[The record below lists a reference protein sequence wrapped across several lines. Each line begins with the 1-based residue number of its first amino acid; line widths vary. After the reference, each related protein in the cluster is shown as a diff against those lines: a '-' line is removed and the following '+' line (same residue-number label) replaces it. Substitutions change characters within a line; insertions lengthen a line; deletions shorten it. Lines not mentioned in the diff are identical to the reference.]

1 MSLLSS
7 FLHSWQ
13 AKAMRCSS
21 AVLLFSMLFREPP
34 IQAQPAAFASGS
46 NSLTLRAFV
55 QKVLRQNESLQ
66 VHLLELEISNRK
78 LQAERGAF
86 EPELVGSAERV
97 ENKRENTAEQ
107 IRSLGTRRFEEE
119 NNIYNGGLESLVPSG
134 GRVRLGYTL
143 RDLNNN
149 LQGLPSLSGSLTN
162 EYQTFFGFSLVQPL
176 LKGFGPAATLAGI
189 RLAAVSSEIAFQ
201 EYRRQLMVVISTA
214 EATYWSLFLA
224 QEQVRFF
231 NDSVALAETILRDNR
246 SRALAG
252 KASELEV
259 LEAEAGLA
267 LRKSKQSEALQKL
280 YEALNRVTTLSSEA
294 VTGANL
300 LQAVD
305 RPEDQDTPLSYP
317 ESARIAFDL
326 NPDYLIQRKKVL
338 LENIRLAYAKNQRW
352 PQLDLKASYGLNGL
366 AETPAGS
373 WEDVQHRGFPSW
385 SVGGELRIPLTG
397 GIKARNDL
405 EAAKLR
411 QTQVLVSLKEIETQI
426 VNSLDT
432 AMHKIQAARESIR
445 SYNTVV
451 TFNQNL
457 LESQLARL
465 QVGKVES
472 RKVLEVEADLFE
484 AKNAQA
490 DALVQLQRA
499 ILETD
504 LIRGSILKGRN
515 LDLTQKELEVKT
527 ASLLTNARITDSQ
540 YERLLKEQA
549 DEAQAKTPSPP
560 GPVPP
565 TPESSAGNQAAPMAG
580 TDLQP
585 TPPPPAAAPATQIT
599 QPVLPATV
607 PEVGPVSKTGRLL
620 ELLNAYKLNQLT
632 PAEYHQQRAKVLAEP

>member
-1 MSLLSS
+1 
-7 FLHSWQ
+7 
-13 AKAMRCSS
+13 
-21 AVLLFSMLFREPP
+21 
-34 IQAQPAAFASGS
+34 
-46 NSLTLRAFV
+46 
-55 QKVLRQNESLQ
+55 
-66 VHLLELEISNRK
+66 
-78 LQAERGAF
+78 
-86 EPELVGSAERV
+86 
-97 ENKRENTAEQ
+97 
-107 IRSLGTRRFEEE
+107 
-119 NNIYNGGLESLVPSG
+119 
-134 GRVRLGYTL
+134 
-143 RDLNNN
+143 
-149 LQGLPSLSGSLTN
+149 
-162 EYQTFFGFSLVQPL
+162 
-176 LKGFGPAATLAGI
+176 
-189 RLAAVSSEIAFQ
+189 
-201 EYRRQLMVVISTA
+201 
-214 EATYWSLFLA
+214 
-224 QEQVRFF
+224 
-231 NDSVALAETILRDNR
+231 
-246 SRALAG
+246 
-252 KASELEV
+252 
-259 LEAEAGLA
+259 
-267 LRKSKQSEALQKL
+267 
-280 YEALNRVTTLSSEA
+280 
-294 VTGANL
+294 
-300 LQAVD
+300 
-305 RPEDQDTPLSYP
+305 
-317 ESARIAFDL
+317 
-326 NPDYLIQRKKVL
+326 
-338 LENIRLAYAKNQRW
+338 
-352 PQLDLKASYGLNGL
+352 
-366 AETPAGS
+366 
-373 WEDVQHRGFPSW
+373 
-385 SVGGELRIPLTG
+385 
-397 GIKARNDL
+397 
-405 EAAKLR
+405 
-411 QTQVLVSLKEIETQI
+411 
-426 VNSLDT
+426 
-432 AMHKIQAARESIR
+432 MHKIQAARDSIR
-445 SYNTVV
+445 SYSTVV